1 MGFIDWV
8 KSWGLKDNGT
18 ELQPVIMS
26 LLASEVYKRLAVDS
40 CINLIA
46 NALVRCEFKTI
57 KNGKATKAD
66 NYYLLNVAPNKNENA
81 TEFKKKLVSKL
92 YRQNECLIV
101 MTNDQ
106 LFVADGFTVR
116 EYAMKES
123 IYENI
128 SIGDFTFS
136 GSFPESEVIYL
147 KLNDQDIM
155 RVVNSF
161 YKDYGTL
168 ISSARDIYKRS
179 NAKRFA
185 LKGEFL
191 RSQNNDKQQK
201 INDMMT
207 DQFKPWLEA
216 DNAGAIFM
224 LQNGYELDDF
234 SGNGKSGTNQQDSRD
249 IRNLIDDVF
258 DLVATAFHIPR
269 GLLKGDVADV
279 QDQTNN
285 FLMFCINPLVDLIS
299 AEFNKKMYGKAA
311 YLGGSYLKIDT
322 TKIKVTDITDLAVAA
337 DKLFAI
343 GGLSINDLIEMIGG
357 ERIDEEWADKRYVTK
372 NYTDASQVEDVKGG
386 EDNDQTV

>member
-1 MGFIDWV
+1 
-8 KSWGLKDNGT
+8 
-18 ELQPVIMS
+18 MS